1 MRPWG
6 EEQNISRQRPIW
18 LLFRGFEERYGMKVL
33 ITGGAGFIGSHLA
46 AHLRAAGDE
55 PVALDN
61 LSVGRRENLPPE
73 VKLIVADVLDASLRD
88 TVAAGQ
94 FDAIVH
100 LAGQTMVNA
109 SVEDPSFDARQN
121 VLGTIQVLEAARQ
134 GGVRRII
141 FASTAAAYGDVR
153 ESELPIGES
162 RALAPLS
169 FYGLSKVTAEG
180 YLALYQRLFG
190 LDYVVLRF
198 ANVYGE
204 RQGDGGEGGVIS
216 IFARAAAKGEPL
228 TIFGDGEQTRDFV
241 YAGDIAAGIRAAL
254 LTSSPNAA
262 YNLSTE
268 SQTSLRTL
276 VELLAEAAGR
286 AIVPQYGPERPGDIY
301 KSSLA
306 NEQAKRYLGWQP
318 EVSLAEGLRRT
329 YGYFKGQVP

>member
-1 MRPWG
+1 M
-6 EEQNISRQRPIW
+6 NI
-18 LLFRGFEERYGMKVL
+18 LV
-33 ITGGAGFIGSHLA
+33 TGGAGFIGSHLV
-46 AHLRAAGDE
+46 RALLAKGE
-55 PVALDN
+55 SVTAMDN
-61 LSVGRRENLPPE
+61 LSTGLAGNLPPE
-73 VKLIVADVLDASLRD
+73 AQLIEMDILDGELPKV
-88 TVAAGQ
+88 VAAGA

-100 LAGQTMVNA
+100 LAAQTMVDT
-109 SVEDPSFDARQN
+109 SIKDPLLDTREN
-121 VLGTIQVLEAARQ
+121 LLGTVHVLEAARAAN
-134 GGVRRII
+134 VKRVI
-141 FASTAAAYGDVR
+141 FASTAAAYGDVKEDDLPVR
-153 ESELPIGES
+153 EAQPTEPM
-162 RALAPLS
+162 S
-169 FYGLSKVTAEG
+169 FYGLSKLTVEK
-180 YLALYQRLFG
+180 YLEMYHKLYG
-190 LDYVVLRF
+190 MEYVVLRF